1 MKPEELTQL
10 MMKLKDKDL
19 SLAFAESCTGGSL
32 AAALSEAT
40 GTTDVFLG
48 SMVAYSAEAKNK
60 VLGVKNE
67 TLKLYTAESQQVTN
81 EMVQGLYK
89 LLKADVCVA
98 VTGLFGQGGS
108 ETAEKP
114 IGTTFI
120 SILFKEKVEE
130 YRQVFKGDA
139 QKMRDQAQDFIF
151 NKLSDTVDRHYQH
164 AV

>member
-10 MMKLKDKDL
+10 MMKLKDKSL

-40 GTTDVFLG
+40 GTADVFLG
-48 SMVAYSAEAKNK
+48 SMVTYNAVAKNK

-81 EMVQGLYK
+81 EMVQGLQK

-98 VTGLFGQGGS
+98 VTGLFGEGGS

-114 IGTTFI
+114 VGTTFV
-120 SILFKEKVEE
+120 SILFKDKVEE

-139 QKMRDQAQDFIF
+139 QKMRDQAKDFIF
-151 NKLSDTVDRHYQH
+151 QKLQETVERHFQH
-164 AV
+164 E